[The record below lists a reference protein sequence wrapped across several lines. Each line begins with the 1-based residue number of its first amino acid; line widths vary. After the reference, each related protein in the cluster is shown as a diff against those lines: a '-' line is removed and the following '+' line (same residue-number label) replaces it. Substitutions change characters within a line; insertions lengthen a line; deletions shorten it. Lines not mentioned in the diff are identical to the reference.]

1 MEIPAVTMEV
11 KAITEPGNPTFAPI
25 WHMSQLP
32 ISFSPKICEFSL
44 AFFISL

>member
-1 MEIPAVTMEV
+1 MEV
-11 KAITEPGNPTFAPI
+11 AAITAADDPSFSLI